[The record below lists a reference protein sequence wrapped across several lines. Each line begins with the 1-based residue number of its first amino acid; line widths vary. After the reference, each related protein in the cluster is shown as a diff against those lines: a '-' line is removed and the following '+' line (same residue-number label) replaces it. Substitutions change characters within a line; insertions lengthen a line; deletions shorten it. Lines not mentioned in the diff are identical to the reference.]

1 MNHSHPAGGYFV
13 AQRVAPDGHDRGRH
27 GEGQRTTERGRMP
40 APTEMSPRDPRD
52 IHTEA
57 DASTTPRERLLVFW
71 DGGFATHALPTSGK
85 VTIGRLQ
92 ECEIWVDHP
101 SVSRKHAE
109 LLLGPQMRVVDLG
122 SFNGTRVGGVRI
134 APNEPTVVPPR
145 SVVEIGSTFVVV
157 EAPTREPPAG
167 TLRPPPPEQDVGLVI
182 ADERMAQLH
191 RLLRAVAQGTISVV
205 LLGETGVGKEVIAQ
219 SIHRYSPRATRPFVS
234 INCAAIPEALLES
247 ELFGHERGA
256 FTGAVRE
263 KAGLLETADGGTLL
277 LDEVGEMPLPAQ
289 AKLLRAIET
298 RQIVRVGGVRP
309 RPVDVRFVSAT
320 NRDLEQ
326 LIAARAFRRDL
337 FFRLNGIS
345 VHVPP
350 LRERLAELEGLA
362 RRFLAEFGASLGRR
376 ALSLSNEALAELRT
390 HAWPG
395 NVRELRNVIE
405 RAVLLCEGPEIRAEH
420 LSLAPLGGET
430 VPAGPESVPASTD
443 AGELPYGGLSDEL
456 QATERK
462 RILEALERC
471 AGNQTRAAEMLGISR
486 RSLIH
491 RLETYGVPRPR
502 KRGG

>member
-1 MNHSHPAGGYFV
+1 
-13 AQRVAPDGHDRGRH
+13 
-27 GEGQRTTERGRMP
+27 
-40 APTEMSPRDPRD
+40 
-52 IHTEA
+52 
-57 DASTTPRERLLVFW
+57 
-71 DGGFATHALPTSGK
+71 
-85 VTIGRLQ
+85 
-92 ECEIWVDHP
+92 
-101 SVSRKHAE
+101 
-109 LLLGPQMRVVDLG
+109 
-122 SFNGTRVGGVRI
+122 
-134 APNEPTVVPPR
+134 
-145 SVVEIGSTFVVV
+145 
-157 EAPTREPPAG
+157 
-167 TLRPPPPEQDVGLVI
+167 
-182 ADERMAQLH
+182 
-191 RLLRAVAQGTISVV
+191 
-205 LLGETGVGKEVIAQ
+205 
-219 SIHRYSPRATRPFVS
+219 VS

-263 KAGLLETADGGTLL
+263 KTGLMETADGGTLL

-326 LIAARAFRRDL
+326 LIEARAFRRDL

-350 LRERLAELEGLA
+350 LRERLAELEGLT
-362 RRFLAEFGASLGRR
+362 RRFLTEFGASLGRQP
-376 ALSLSNEALAELRT
+376 LSLSSEALAELRT

-395 NVRELRNVIE
+395 NVRELRNVVE
-405 RAVLLCEGPEIRAEH
+405 RAVLLCDGPEIRAEH
-420 LSLAPLGGET
+420 LSLGTLGASDT
-430 VPAGPESVPASTD
+430 APAGSEAGLGRESSPPSSD
-443 AGELPYGGLSDEL
+443 AGEYPRGGLSEEL
-456 QATERK
+456 QATERR

-502 KRGG
+502 KRG

>member
-1 MNHSHPAGGYFV
+1 MA
-13 AQRVAPDGHDRGRH
+13 
-27 GEGQRTTERGRMP
+27 
-40 APTEMSPRDPRD
+40 RDPRD

-57 DASTTPRERLLVFW
+57 DASTTPRDRLLVFW
-71 DGGFATHALPTSGK
+71 DGGFATHPLPASGK

-101 SVSRKHAE
+101 SVSRRHAE
-109 LLLGPQMRVVDLG
+109 LLLGPQLRVVDLG

-157 EAPTREPPAG
+157 ESPTKEAAPGT
-167 TLRPPPPEQDVGLVI
+167 TLRPPPPGQDVDLVV

-219 SIHRYSPRATRPFVS
+219 SIHRYSPRASRPFVS

-247 ELFGHERGA
+247 ELFGYERGA

-263 KAGLLETADGGTLL
+263 KAGLMETADGGTLL

-362 RRFLAEFGASLGRR
+362 RRFLAEFAASLGRR
-376 ALSLSNEALAELRT
+376 SLSLSADALAELRAHT
-390 HAWPG
+390 WPG

-405 RAVLLCEGPEIRAEH
+405 RAVLLCEGAEIRPEH
-420 LSLAPLGGET
+420 LSLSGGVDVVGRESAPPSSSGNLPGTEQM
-430 VPAGPESVPASTD
+430 PPESQQ
-443 AGELPYGGLSDEL
+443 GLSEEL
-456 QATERK
+456 QATERR
-462 RILEALERC
+462 RILEALERF
-471 AGNQTRAAEMLGISR
+471 AGNQTRAAEALGISR

-502 KRGG
+502 KRG

>member
-1 MNHSHPAGGYFV
+1 MAVIANDIRRASARDIPVCIYGESGTGKELVARAIHENSTRRNGPFV
-13 AQRVAPDGHDRGRH
+13 A
-27 GEGQRTTERGRMP
+27 
-40 APTEMSPRDPRD
+40 
-52 IHTEA
+52 
-57 DASTTPRERLLVFW
+57 
-71 DGGFATHALPTSGK
+71 
-85 VTIGRLQ
+85 
-92 ECEIWVDHP
+92 
-101 SVSRKHAE
+101 
-109 LLLGPQMRVVDLG
+109 
-122 SFNGTRVGGVRI
+122 
-134 APNEPTVVPPR
+134 
-145 SVVEIGSTFVVV
+145 
-157 EAPTREPPAG
+157 
-167 TLRPPPPEQDVGLVI
+167 
-182 ADERMAQLH
+182 
-191 RLLRAVAQGTISVV
+191 
-205 LLGETGVGKEVIAQ
+205 
-219 SIHRYSPRATRPFVS
+219 
-234 INCAAIPEALLES
+234 INCAAIPESLHEA

-362 RRFLAEFGASLGRR
+362 RRFLAEFGASMGRPAP
-376 ALSLSNEALAELRT
+376 ALSSDALAELRA

-405 RAVLLCEGPEIRAEH
+405 RAVLLCNGPEVRPEH
-420 LSLAPLGGET
+420 LSMAPLGTGAPLPDE
-430 VPAGPESVPASTD
+430 PESVPPSGD
-443 AGELPYGGLSDEL
+443 VPESMRGGLSDEL
-456 QATERK
+456 QATERR

-502 KRGG
+502 KRG

>member
-1 MNHSHPAGGYFV
+1 M
-13 AQRVAPDGHDRGRH
+13 
-27 GEGQRTTERGRMP
+27 
-40 APTEMSPRDPRD
+40 PRDPRD
-52 IHTEA
+52 VHTEA
-57 DASTTPRERLLVFW
+57 DASTTPRERLLAFW
-71 DGGFATHALPTSGK
+71 EGGFATFTLPTSGK

-92 ECEIWVDHP
+92 ECEICIDHP
-101 SVSRKHAE
+101 SVSRRHAE
-109 LLLGPQMRVVDLG
+109 LLLGPQLRVVDLG
-122 SFNGTRVGGVRI
+122 SFNGTRIGGTRI
-134 APNEPTVVPPR
+134 TPNEPTVVPAR
-145 SVVEIGSTFVVV
+145 SVIEIGSTFLVV
-157 EAPTREPPAG
+157 ETPGASAAAAASAATMRPPAFG
-167 TLRPPPPEQDVGLVI
+167 GGAGGGPDSSELVV
-182 ADERMAQLH
+182 ADERMLQLH
-191 RLLRAVAQGTISVV
+191 RLLRAVAQGTISVL

-219 SIHRYSPRATRPFVS
+219 SIHRYSPRAGRPFVS

-263 KAGLLETADGGTLL
+263 KAGLLETAEGGTLF

-289 AKLLRAIET
+289 AKLLRAIEL

-345 VHVPP
+345 VSVPP

-362 RRFLAEFGASLGRR
+362 RRFLAEFGASLGRGHLV
-376 ALSLSNEALAELRT
+376 LSPDAVARLRS

-395 NVRELRNVIE
+395 NVRELRNVVE
-405 RAVLLCEGPEIRAEH
+405 RAVLLCEGPEIRPEH
-420 LSLAPLGGET
+420 LSLEPLGSSEM
-430 VPAGPESVPASTD
+430 VPPGPESAPPSSAHGGVPS
-443 AGELPYGGLSDEL
+443 AGGGEWPQGGLSDEL
-456 QATERK
+456 QATERR

-486 RSLIH
+486 RALIH

-502 KRGG
+502 KRG

>member
-1 MNHSHPAGGYFV
+1 M
-13 AQRVAPDGHDRGRH
+13 
-27 GEGQRTTERGRMP
+27 GQ
-40 APTEMSPRDPRD
+40 D
-52 IHTEA
+52 
-57 DASTTPRERLLVFW
+57 
-71 DGGFATHALPTSGK
+71 
-85 VTIGRLQ
+85 
-92 ECEIWVDHP
+92 
-101 SVSRKHAE
+101 AE
-109 LLLGPQMRVVDLG
+109 LVV
-122 SFNGTRVGGVRI
+122 
-134 APNEPTVVPPR
+134 
-145 SVVEIGSTFVVV
+145 
-157 EAPTREPPAG
+157 
-167 TLRPPPPEQDVGLVI
+167 

-219 SIHRYSPRATRPFVS
+219 SIHRYSPRASRPFVS

-263 KAGLLETADGGTLL
+263 KAGLMETADGGTLL

-326 LIAARAFRRDL
+326 LIEARAFRRDL

-350 LRERLAELEGLA
+350 LRERLGELEGLT
-362 RRFLAEFGASLGRR
+362 RRFIAEFAVSLGRR
-376 ALSLSNEALAELRT
+376 PLSLSSEALVALRA
-390 HAWPG
+390 HGWPG
-395 NVRELRNVIE
+395 NVRELRNVVE
-405 RAVLLCEGPEIRAEH
+405 RAVLLCQGAEIRAEH
-420 LSLAPLGGET
+420 LSLGALGASDLGPASTETPPSGDAP
-430 VPAGPESVPASTD
+430 PESVR
-443 AGELPYGGLSDEL
+443 GGLSEEL
-456 QATERK
+456 QATERR
-462 RILEALERC
+462 RILEALEQC

-502 KRGG
+502 NRG

>member
-1 MNHSHPAGGYFV
+1 M
-13 AQRVAPDGHDRGRH
+13 
-27 GEGQRTTERGRMP
+27 
-40 APTEMSPRDPRD
+40 
-52 IHTEA
+52 
-57 DASTTPRERLLVFW
+57 FW
-71 DGGFATHALPTSGK
+71 DGGFATHTLPASGK

-109 LLLGPQMRVVDLG
+109 LLLGPQLRVVDLG

-157 EAPTREPPAG
+157 EAPAAREAAPG
-167 TLRPPPPEQDVGLVI
+167 TLRPPAPGQDVDLVV

-263 KAGLLETADGGTLL
+263 KAGLMETADGGTLL

-326 LIAARAFRRDL
+326 LIEARAFRRDL

-350 LRERLAELEGLA
+350 LRERLAELEGLT

-376 ALSLSNEALAELRT
+376 PLSLSPEALAELRT

-395 NVRELRNVIE
+395 NVRELRNVVE
-405 RAVLLCEGPEIRAEH
+405 RAVLLCDGPEIRPEH
-420 LSLAPLGGET
+420 LSLGTLG
-430 VPAGPESVPASTD
+430 AGDMGPASTD
-443 AGELPYGGLSDEL
+443 FVTGRESTPPSSDAGEPVRGGLSEEL

-462 RILEALERC
+462 RILEALEQC

-502 KRGG
+502 KRG

>member
-1 MNHSHPAGGYFV
+1 V
-13 AQRVAPDGHDRGRH
+13 
-27 GEGQRTTERGRMP
+27 
-40 APTEMSPRDPRD
+40 
-52 IHTEA
+52 
-57 DASTTPRERLLVFW
+57 
-71 DGGFATHALPTSGK
+71 
-85 VTIGRLQ
+85 
-92 ECEIWVDHP
+92 
-101 SVSRKHAE
+101 
-109 LLLGPQMRVVDLG
+109 
-122 SFNGTRVGGVRI
+122 
-134 APNEPTVVPPR
+134 
-145 SVVEIGSTFVVV
+145 
-157 EAPTREPPAG
+157 
-167 TLRPPPPEQDVGLVI
+167 

-219 SIHRYSPRATRPFVS
+219 SIHRYSPRASRPFVS

-263 KAGLLETADGGTLL
+263 KTGLMETADGGTLL

-320 NRDLEQ
+320 NRDLQQ
-326 LIAARAFRRDL
+326 LIETHAFRRDL

-350 LRERLAELEGLA
+350 LRERLAELEGLT
-362 RRFLAEFGASLGRR
+362 RRFLAEFGASLGRQP
-376 ALSLSNEALAELRT
+376 LSLSAEALAQLRT

-395 NVRELRNVIE
+395 NVRELRNVVE
-405 RAVLLCEGPEIRAEH
+405 RAVLLCDGPEIRPEH
-420 LSLAPLGGET
+420 LSLGTLGAGET
-430 VPAGPESVPASTD
+430 PPPSSEAAMGRASPPPAPPSYD
-443 AGELPYGGLSDEL
+443 AGEYAHGGLSEEL

-502 KRGG
+502 KRG

>member
-1 MNHSHPAGGYFV
+1 
-13 AQRVAPDGHDRGRH
+13 
-27 GEGQRTTERGRMP
+27 
-40 APTEMSPRDPRD
+40 MSPRDPRD

-71 DGGFATHALPTSGK
+71 DGGFATHTLPASGK

-109 LLLGPQMRVVDLG
+109 LLLGPQLRVVDLG

-157 EAPTREPPAG
+157 ESPAAREAAPG
-167 TLRPPPPEQDVGLVI
+167 TMRPPPGGQDVDLVV

-219 SIHRYSPRATRPFVS
+219 SIHRYSPRASRPFVS

-263 KAGLLETADGGTLL
+263 KTGLMETADGGTLL

-320 NRDLEQ
+320 NRDLQQ
-326 LIAARAFRRDL
+326 LIDAHAFRRDL

-350 LRERLAELEGLA
+350 LRERLAELEGLT
-362 RRFLAEFGASLGRR
+362 RRFLAEFGASLGRQP
-376 ALSLSNEALAELRT
+376 LSLSAEALAQLRT

-395 NVRELRNVIE
+395 NVRELRNVVE
-405 RAVLLCEGPEIRAEH
+405 RAVLLCDGPEIRPEH
-420 LSLAPLGGET
+420 LSLGTLGAGEAP
-430 VPAGPESVPASTD
+430 PASSEAAMGRESSPPAPPSAD
-443 AGELPYGGLSDEL
+443 AGEYVHGGLSEEL

-502 KRGG
+502 KRG

>member
-1 MNHSHPAGGYFV
+1 
-13 AQRVAPDGHDRGRH
+13 
-27 GEGQRTTERGRMP
+27 MP
-40 APTEMSPRDPRD
+40 PRDPRD
-52 IHTEA
+52 VHTEA
-57 DASTTPRERLLVFW
+57 DASTTPRDRLLAFW
-71 DGGFATHALPTSGK
+71 EGGFAAFTLPASGK
-85 VTIGRLQ
+85 VAIGRLQ
-92 ECEIWVDHP
+92 ECEICIDHP
-101 SVSRKHAE
+101 SVSRRHAE
-109 LLLGPQMRVVDLG
+109 LLLGSQLRVVDLG

-134 APNEPTVVPPR
+134 APNEPTLVPPR
-145 SVVEIGSTFVVV
+145 SVVEVGSTFLVV
-157 EAPTREPPAG
+157 ETPARGQPAG
-167 TLRPPPPEQDVGLVI
+167 TLRPPASPPGAQDGELVV
-182 ADERMAQLH
+182 ADERMMQLH
-191 RLLRAVAQGTISVV
+191 RLLRAVAQGTISVL

-219 SIHRYSPRATRPFVS
+219 SIHRYSPRAGRPFVS

-263 KAGLLETADGGTLL
+263 KAGLLETAEGGTLF

-289 AKLLRAIET
+289 AKLLRAIEL

-345 VHVPP
+345 VSVPP

-362 RRFLAEFGASLGRR
+362 RRFLAEFGVSLGRGNLV
-376 ALSLSNEALAELRT
+376 LSPEALLRLRS

-395 NVRELRNVIE
+395 NVRELRNVVE
-405 RAVLLCEGPEIRAEH
+405 RAVLLCEGHEIRPEH
-420 LSLAPLGGET
+420 LSLEPLGSAEI
-430 VPAGPESVPASTD
+430 APESVPPPSSAHGSIGGGIGASD
-443 AGELPYGGLSDEL
+443 WRELPAGGLSDEL
-456 QATERK
+456 QATERR

-486 RSLIH
+486 RALIH

-502 KRGG
+502 KRG

>member
-1 MNHSHPAGGYFV
+1 MS
-13 AQRVAPDGHDRGRH
+13 D
-27 GEGQRTTERGRMP
+27 GQRTTEPWQNAGTDRRCP
-40 APTEMSPRDPRD
+40 PHDPRD
-52 IHTEA
+52 VHTEA

-71 DGGFATHALPTSGK
+71 DGGFATHALPASGK

-109 LLLGPQMRVVDLG
+109 LLLGPQLRVVDLG

-145 SVVEIGSTFVVV
+145 SVVEIGSTFMVV
-157 EAPTREPPAG
+157 EGPSGGGAREDAAPG
-167 TLRPPPPEQDVGLVI
+167 TLRPPAMGQQDAELVV

-219 SIHRYSPRATRPFVS
+219 SIHRYSPRASRPFVS

-263 KAGLLETADGGTLL
+263 KAGLSRRPTGGRSSSTRWARCRCPRRRSSC
-277 LDEVGEMPLPAQ
+277 GPS
-289 AKLLRAIET
+289 RH

-350 LRERLAELEGLA
+350 LRERLGELEGLA
-362 RRFLAEFGASLGRR
+362 RRFLAEFAVSLGRR
-376 ALSLSNEALAELRT
+376 PLPLSSEALVAAARPRLARQ
-390 HAWPG
+390 
-395 NVRELRNVIE
+395 
-405 RAVLLCEGPEIRAEH
+405 RARAAQRGRARR
-420 LSLAPLGGET
+420 APLPGRRDPRRAPLARGARRERCS
-430 VPAGPESVPASTD
+430 VPRARRAPPSGDAPPESVR
-443 AGELPYGGLSDEL
+443 GGLSEEL
-456 QATERK
+456 QATERR
-462 RILEALERC
+462 RILEALEQC

-502 KRGG
+502 KRG

>member
-1 MNHSHPAGGYFV
+1 
-13 AQRVAPDGHDRGRH
+13 
-27 GEGQRTTERGRMP
+27 
-40 APTEMSPRDPRD
+40 MSPHDPRD
-52 IHTEA
+52 VHTEA

-71 DGGFATHALPTSGK
+71 DGGFATHALPASGK

-92 ECEIWVDHP
+92 ECEVWVDHP

-109 LLLGPQMRVVDLG
+109 LLLGPQLRVVDLG

-145 SVVEIGSTFVVV
+145 SVVEIGSTFMVV
-157 EAPTREPPAG
+157 EAPSRDGGREDAAPG
-167 TLRPPPPEQDVGLVI
+167 TVRPPPMGPQDVELVV

-219 SIHRYSPRATRPFVS
+219 SIHRYSPRASRPFVS

-263 KAGLLETADGGTLL
+263 KAGLMETADGGTLL

-326 LIAARAFRRDL
+326 LIEARAFRRDL

-350 LRERLAELEGLA
+350 LRERLGELGGLT
-362 RRFLAEFGASLGRR
+362 RRFIAEFSASLGRR
-376 ALSLSNEALAELRT
+376 PLALSNEALVALRG
-390 HAWPG
+390 HGWPG
-395 NVRELRNVIE
+395 NVRELRNVVE
-405 RAVLLCEGPEIRAEH
+405 RAVLLCQGTEIRAEH
-420 LSLAPLGGET
+420 LSLGALGASDLGPASPEAP
-430 VPAGPESVPASTD
+430 PPSDAPPESVR
-443 AGELPYGGLSDEL
+443 GGLSEEL
-456 QATERK
+456 QATERR
-462 RILEALERC
+462 RILEALEQC

-502 KRGG
+502 KRG